1 MPNCVV
7 KTCKNQSS
15 KNKKQDGITFH
26 TFRNRDQD
34 LKEKWIAVIRKS
46 RNAPLWQPASRS
58 VVCFTHFQSDDL

>member
-26 TFRNRDQD
+26 TFPNRDQD

-58 VVCFTHFQSDDL
+58 VVCSTHFQSDDL